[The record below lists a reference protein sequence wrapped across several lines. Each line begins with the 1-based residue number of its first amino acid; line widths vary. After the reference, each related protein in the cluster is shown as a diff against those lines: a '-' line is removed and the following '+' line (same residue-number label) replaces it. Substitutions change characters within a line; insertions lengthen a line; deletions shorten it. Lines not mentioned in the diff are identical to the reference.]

1 MYGGIKMK
9 ETVRD
14 VVGGF
19 MSGVK
24 TGVSKSPSM
33 KFEVDLSTKTNKK
46 VDEIIDNVGLLQ
58 QKTVDDVQTILKVFT
73 EELKISGIQ
82 LGQQLSHTVDEVSKK
97 VDYRWKITQWLLGVG
112 MVGNALILL
121 ISL

>member
-1 MYGGIKMK
+1 MQMK

-19 MSGVK
+19 MSEK
-24 TGVSKSPSM
+24 IGVSKSPSM
-33 KFEVDLSTKTNKK
+33 TFEVDLSTKTNKK

-58 QKTVDDVQTILKVFT
+58 QKTVDDVQTSILKVFT

-97 VDYRWKITQWLLGVG
+97 VDHRWKITQWLLGVG

-121 ISL
+121 LSL

>member
-1 MYGGIKMK
+1 MK

-33 KFEVDLSTKTNKK
+33 TFEVDLS
-46 VDEIIDNVGLLQ
+46 
-58 QKTVDDVQTILKVFT
+58 
-73 EELKISGIQ
+73 
-82 LGQQLSHTVDEVSKK
+82 
-97 VDYRWKITQWLLGVG
+97 
-112 MVGNALILL
+112 LIH
-121 ISL
+121 I

>member
-1 MYGGIKMK
+1 MK

-33 KFEVDLSTKTNKK
+33 KFEVDLSTKTNQK
-46 VDEIIDNVGLLQ
+46 VDEIIENVSLLQ
-58 QKTVDDVQTILKVFT
+58 QKTVDDLQDTLKIFA

-82 LGQQLSHTVDEVSKK
+82 LSQTLSYTVEEVSKK
-97 VDYRWKITQWLLGVG
+97 VDYRWKITQWLLGIG
-112 MVGNALILL
+112 MFGNALILL
-121 ISL
+121 LSL

>member
-1 MYGGIKMK
+1 MK

-33 KFEVDLSTKTNKK
+33 TFEVDLSTKTNKK
-46 VDEIIDNVGLLQ
+46 VDEIVENVSLLQ
-58 QKTVDDVQTILKVFT
+58 QKTVDDLQDTLKIFA

-82 LGQQLSHTVDEVSKK
+82 LSKTLSYTVEEVSKK
-97 VDYRWKITQWLLGVG
+97 VDYRWKITQWLLGIG
-112 MVGNALILL
+112 MVGNAVILL
-121 ISL
+121 LSL

>member
-1 MYGGIKMK
+1 MK

-33 KFEVDLSTKTNKK
+33 TFEVDLSTKTNKK

-58 QKTVDDVQTILKVFT
+58 QKTVDDVQTILKIFT

-97 VDYRWKITQWLLGVG
+97 VDHRWKITQWLLGVG

-121 ISL
+121 LSL